1 MSDTLR
7 HIMRSAVFNAF
18 SFHIDKRQHKASLDT
33 TEKIYS
39 RTSRDHYLDR
49 INDFCETCPEIKK
62 INQLTPAAVEH
73 YLDIKA
79 TTGNCTQKSVD
90 DYRHDMKKI
99 GRCMGIDLSCS
110 RVLTYVPPAQNRGAK
125 DVISSED
132 YYKLASYA
140 MDHPSKSAAC
150 YLLEMQVGIR
160 VADMAYGVRATD
172 AGLSIRCKN
181 GKICLRPWI
190 PELQR
195 IWQTDALQKMVNEE
209 GKLIAPKD
217 NSLNKWLNRTQDK
230 LGLERH
236 SWHSVRRR
244 IAQDKYDAFRGSGM
258 TRSEALSQVSL
269 WLNHGPNR
277 EQTMKESYVA
287 NIW

>member
-1 MSDTLR
+1 
-7 HIMRSAVFNAF
+7 
-18 SFHIDKRQHKASLDT
+18 
-33 TEKIYS
+33 
-39 RTSRDHYLDR
+39 
-49 INDFCETCPEIKK
+49 
-62 INQLTPAAVEH
+62 
-73 YLDIKA
+73 
-79 TTGNCTQKSVD
+79 
-90 DYRHDMKKI
+90 
-99 GRCMGIDLSCS
+99 
-110 RVLTYVPPAQNRGAK
+110 
-125 DVISSED
+125 
-132 YYKLASYA
+132 
-140 MDHPSKSAAC
+140 
-150 YLLEMQVGIR
+150 
-160 VADMAYGVRATD
+160 
-172 AGLSIRCKN
+172 
-181 GKICLRPWI
+181 
-190 PELQR
+190 
-195 IWQTDALQKMVNEE
+195 MVNEE

>member
-1 MSDTLR
+1 MVYGQPMQD
-7 HIMRSAVFNAF
+7 
-18 SFHIDKRQHKASLDT
+18 
-33 TEKIYS
+33 
-39 RTSRDHYLDR
+39 YL
-49 INDFCETCPEIKK
+49 
-62 INQLTPAAVEH
+62 
-73 YLDIKA
+73 
-79 TTGNCTQKSVD
+79 
-90 DYRHDMKKI
+90 
-99 GRCMGIDLSCS
+99 
-110 RVLTYVPPAQNRGAK
+110 
-125 DVISSED
+125 
-132 YYKLASYA
+132 
-140 MDHPSKSAAC
+140 
-150 YLLEMQVGIR
+150 
-160 VADMAYGVRATD
+160 
-172 AGLSIRCKN
+172 
-181 GKICLRPWI
+181 
-190 PELQR
+190 
-195 IWQTDALQKMVNEE
+195 